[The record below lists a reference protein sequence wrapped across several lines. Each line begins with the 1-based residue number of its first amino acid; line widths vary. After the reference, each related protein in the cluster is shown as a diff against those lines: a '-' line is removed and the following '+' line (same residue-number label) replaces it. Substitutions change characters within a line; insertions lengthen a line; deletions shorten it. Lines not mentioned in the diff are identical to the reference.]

1 MCGVSVLCLGGDTA
15 CAVSLSVVW
24 LETFVCACF
33 SYRYLHVIVF
43 VLSVFFLLLSIFFC
57 KFGSASFINN
67 LNLTG
72 YAGGQPG
79 GRLSGGRRWTAV
91 GGGRRQI
98 MCNSVS
104 QEPTNSSRYFYNAD
118 NKCVYTSIYIYI

>member
-1 MCGVSVLCLGGDTA
+1 MCGVSVRGVVGDICLCLLFLQIFA
-15 CAVSLSVVW
+15 CD
-24 LETFVCACF
+24 CF
-33 SYRYLHVIVF
+33 CSICF
-43 VLSVFFLLLSIFFC
+43 FFLLLSIFFC

-118 NKCVYTSIYIYI
+118 NKCVYTSIYIYII